1 MGKSVWEN
9 FTQPQCWT
17 FGGRLLQGAASGW
30 DSCAFLDL
38 IWCWI
43 RMRLF
48 ALKSDID
55 LCVYE
60 GFFQGTESGW
70 YKLLFTLFSVP
81 FAI

>member
-1 MGKSVWEN
+1 
-9 FTQPQCWT
+9 
-17 FGGRLLQGAASGW
+17 
-30 DSCAFLDL
+30 
-38 IWCWI
+38 
-43 RMRLF
+43 MRLF